1 MWGTTPDQDNNNVA
15 QPAPNYPGQADT
27 PLHGEFAPD
36 RRMVRD
42 ADLCPRL
49 SCRQRRAAATT
60 ADGGS
65 RSTPL

>member
-15 QPAPNYPGQADT
+15 QPAPNRPGQADT

-42 ADLCPRL
+42 ADLCPRFL
-49 SCRQRRAAATT
+49 VVSGVLRRQQQMVDPAAH
-60 ADGGS
+60 
-65 RSTPL
+65 L